1 MTMLERHSTTE
12 NPIETAFLF
21 TQDDL
26 KQNRQG
32 RLSPAQIAQL
42 RRKAARLS
50 LPILAIIAALGV
62 LTILS
67 VPAAGDE
74 FLMLLLCLGVP
85 ALVTL
90 TLTIGMTE
98 AAVGPSLVTKI
109 SGEAHFA
116 YGIFGYDPPLGEQQ
130 IRRLKRQ
137 YSAYFGYYGSYR
149 MVVGEMEFQLSRDE
163 FQALGVGFYNI
174 YFVPTIR
181 KIVSVEKLD
190 LDPSLPKAAPI
201 RPAELVDPAMDA
213 IGDEELRA

>member
-1 MTMLERHSTTE
+1 MLERHSTTE

-32 RLSPAQIAQL
+32 RLAPSQIAQL
-42 RRKAARLS
+42 RRKAARLC
-50 LPILAIIAALGV
+50 LPVLAILGALGV

-74 FLMLLLCLGVP
+74 FLLLLLCLGVP

-98 AAVGPSLVTKI
+98 SAIGPALVTKI

-116 YGIFGYDPPLGEQQ
+116 YGIFGYDPPLSEQQ
-130 IRRLKRQ
+130 VRKLKRQ
-137 YSAYFGYYGSYR
+137 YSAYLGYYGSYR
-149 MVVGEMEFQLSRDE
+149 MAVGEMEFQLNRDE
-163 FQALGVGFYNI
+163 FNALGVGFYNV
-174 YFVPTIR
+174 YYVPTIR

-190 LDPSLPKAAPI
+190 LDPTLPKAAPI

-213 IGDEELRA
+213 VGDDELRA